1 MQVLAIDKM
10 LKQVEDSELQKHLPE
25 ELAATVKLYLEEKVR
40 TFYFRKDR
48 PGIILI
54 MEVETL
60 EEAKASLDTLPF
72 VELGILGFELIPIG
86 PLLPLGTLFPQ
97 FGDVLAG

>member
-10 LKQVEDSELQKHLPE
+10 KRKVEDKELMEHLPE
-25 ELAATVKLYLEEKVR
+25 ELAATVQLYLQEKVR

-48 PGIILI
+48 PGIIFL
-54 MEVETL
+54 MEAESL
-60 EEAKASLDTLPF
+60 EAAQEDLASLPLVKLD
-72 VELGILGFELIPIG
+72 ILDFDLIPIG

-97 FGDVLAG
+97 FENVFDK

>member
-1 MQVLAIDKM
+1 MLRQVD
-10 LKQVEDSELQKHLPE
+10 ESELLEHLPE

-48 PGIILI
+48 PGIILV
-54 MEVETL
+54 MEADSL
-60 EEAKASLDTLPF
+60 ESAKTALSTLPL
-72 VELGILGFELIPIG
+72 VDLGILDFDFIPIG

-97 FGDVLAG
+97 FGDVFTKQ